1 MRLRAA
7 VSIKKHQVLQLQRAA
22 FERKVDLDASWC
34 IRFHHKPAWRQDMQP
49 IRVAP
54 SRRCLI
60 ALAVAGA
67 FALPM
72 QAQAQKAVE
81 FRYGHMN
88 PPTSAAGM
96 QAQWLAEEI
105 GKRTSGG
112 VKVTVYPSSQLGK
125 LQELAEAVS
134 TGTIALSHNTAAGIG
149 SLHEPFA
156 ALDTPYLYRDVDH
169 LMKVMDVG
177 SPVMKK
183 LNDGLIKDAGVR
195 VLYAYYF
202 GTRHLTTNKAIK
214 QPSDLAGLKIRA
226 IPFPIYMT
234 TVEAMGAVPVPV
246 DWSEVPTALATGKV
260 NGQENPVNVVLSSK
274 LYETQSHLMQTGH
287 IMNAQVIVINEKAWQ
302 GLAPAQ
308 REQLTAAAAE
318 VRRRA
323 TEMVRSQEA
332 SETEELKK
340 NKMTVIGPAEGL
352 NLAAF
357 QTSVRKAVDAKFGA
371 KYGELYK
378 AIEAVK

>member
-1 MRLRAA
+1 MNCSLP
-7 VSIKKHQVLQLQRAA
+7 V
-22 FERKVDLDASWC
+22 F
-34 IRFHHKPAWRQDMQP
+34 
-49 IRVAP
+49 
-54 SRRCLI
+54 SRRGLV
-60 ALAVAGA
+60 ALVAA
-67 FALPM
+67 SAMAMPTL
-72 QAQAQKAVE
+72 AQKTIE
-81 FRYGHMN
+81 WRYGHMN
-88 PPTSAAGM
+88 PPGSAAGM

-105 GKRTSGG
+105 AKRTNGG

-169 LMKVMDVG
+169 LMKVMDVN
-177 SPVMKK
+177 SSVMKK
-183 LNDGLIKDAGVR
+183 LNEGLVKDAGVR

-202 GTRHLTTNKAIK
+202 GTRHLSANKAVK
-214 QPSDLAGLKIRA
+214 QPSDLAGQKIRA

-274 LYETQSHLMQTGH
+274 LYETQSHLMLTGH
-287 IMNAQVIVINEKAWQ
+287 IMNAQVIVINERAWQ
-302 GLAPAQ
+302 ALSAAQ
-308 REQLTAAAAE
+308 REQLTSAAAE
-318 VRRRA
+318 VRRKA

-332 SETEELKK
+332 SETEELRK
-340 NKMTVIGPAEGL
+340 NKMNIVGADQGL
-352 NLAAF
+352 NVGAF
-357 QTSVRKAVDAKFGA
+357 RASVRKAVDQKFAA
-371 KYGELYK
+371 KYGEIYK
-378 AIEAVK
+378 LIEATR